1 MNGSGPLDFDA
12 TIDQKQFN
20 LALDQMINR
29 IKGVGDQAEKE
40 GSKIDQSFRNAAAAV
55 TAYFSLS
62 FAKNMVTEIGQVRG
76 EFQQLE
82 IALETILKNKE
93 KSDALMK
100 DIVQF
105 AAKTPFD
112 LKGVASGAKQL
123 LAYGTSAEDIIPTMR
138 RLGDVA
144 AGLSIPFG
152 DLVYLYG
159 TSATQGRIMTKDL
172 MQFANRGIPIIDE
185 LSKVLDVSKSEVLA
199 LAGEGVIGFELLEEV
214 IFNLTETTGMF
225 GGMME
230 KQSASI
236 TGLAS
241 NLGDAWDTMLN
252 KIGEANQSTYEGAL
266 KIAID
271 LVENYEA
278 VLDILKV
285 LVATYGTYRAAVI
298 LNTVAMKG
306 YSSALGLAVIKQ
318 NLLNLAQKAS
328 PWGLAL
334 AGVTALIGGLWAYNK
349 SLNKSRVELDENSES
364 MIKQSF
370 ETEKLISKLKN
381 ANISAEERRKVLEEL
396 KQVNPEV
403 TEAIKSEATALEDV
417 IEKYNELNQIK
428 RAKLSVEAFKVDNDF
443 SEIKESFDEAQVDLE
458 KERIR
463 LEGVWV
469 KIWDDFQTK
478 ANDSAQSIPV
488 YVQKIFD
495 EIVEEGL
502 GAEQAIKKINDAYNE
517 VSIKRSQFGKQNVSK
532 NYNELYD
539 YFYDIRK
546 AFDMVNYSSTLNSF
560 STANENY
567 KESLSSLETFID
579 SYTSSLIALSEAEKE
594 KLNTQLKKEYIP
606 GFKAEEKT
614 ELETVEEQLTVTKK
628 IASLRKEIAEQQKQL
643 QQLKSPESIYD
654 SVKIKETEDSLSALK
669 KELESI
675 IGASEKVDNKS
686 FSDTI
691 SEIKQ
696 TYENYYNWAKHYGKE
711 SADEQFKHLISGGK
725 SFLEYLEKEIS
736 KYESKAKK
744 TSTDRDNLSVL
755 LATKDDVLG
764 NKTQIDAFKEQIDQA
779 KEEYRDLI
787 DYIEFLKRTI
797 ESQGEWDGSEQ
808 GLQKLNI
815 LYQELNS
822 AQKEF
827 IRTSEDT
834 YKQVTSDAADFA
846 KRRIDIE
853 QEYQDTVRKLDQSS
867 LGSERY
873 DEAIAAAE
881 KIKDEKL
888 KIITEEEV
896 KSTAAYRRISQ
907 QIGRLTRNEAEKYIK
922 SLRQQL
928 TTLDDQ
934 SELYQE
940 ILKLIRDV
948 EQGIKDQ
955 NIESLLK
962 ASDALRDGARFAALF
977 DENLAA
983 IIDTAA
989 QVGEGIA
996 KIASGDVLSGSLQV
1010 ATSVFSSIINAS
1022 DNAARKAEERQQ
1034 RILDAL
1040 QERLSAIN
1048 ELITRQIDLI
1058 DRLTGTDKLKG
1069 LSDGFRDLGFEMS
1082 KLLKQINEIDVHKS
1096 FNGHHY
1102 DVDLDDYIKTFEEIF
1117 GRRIGR
1123 TETFS
1128 SDIIERLIDENQQA
1142 ISSLYEEILRGDLTG
1157 DKAEELKLL
1166 IEALEQQTEQFEDL
1180 KNDYNEYLTG
1190 STAASIIDSIASGF
1204 EQGKTSAEDFADTF
1218 EELMRKAMLQALKM
1232 KALEGPLTA
1241 WYEDFAKLSEDGL
1254 TSEELEQLKNAYDYI
1269 ISNASEQWEELQNI
1283 LDQGNE
1289 LQADTSLTGAI
1300 KGVTEETAGLIA
1312 GQMNAI
1318 RMNQAQ
1324 SLVTMNNMLEQLSG
1338 IEYNTRNNVYIRRI
1352 YDLLESKSNDS
1363 TNSIRANGGY

>member
-62 FAKNMVTEIGQVRG
+62 FAKNMVTGIGQVRG

-105 AAKTPFD
+105 AAITPFD

-159 TSATQGRIMTKDL
+159 TSATQGRIMTKNL
-172 MQFANRGIPIIDE
+172 MQFANRGIPIIEE
-185 LSKVLDVSKSEVLA
+185 LSKTLNVSKADVLD

-241 NLGDAWDTMLN
+241 NLGDAWEVMLN
-252 KIGEANQSTYEGAL
+252 NIGEANQSTYEGAL

-306 YSSALGLAVIKQ
+306 YSKALGLAAIKQ

-334 AGVTALIGGLWAYNK
+334 AGVTALVGGLWVYN
-349 SLNKSRVELDENSES
+349 RAVDDAG
-364 MIKQSF
+364 
-370 ETEKLISKLKN
+370 EKLAAFNDTINESVGKAEALFDAVKRSTAGTEERKQAIQRLQSKYPDYLKN
-381 ANISAEERRKVLEEL
+381 I
-396 KQVNPEV
+396 
-403 TEAIKSEATALEDV
+403 
-417 IEKYNELNQIK
+417 
-428 RAKLSVEAFKVDNDF
+428 
-443 SEIKESFDEAQVDLE
+443 DLE
-458 KERIR
+458 KAGLQEIETAQKGVSEQIIKTMA
-463 LEGVWV
+463 LEQAEVEKAELYKKKLAIIKLINEEGV
-469 KIWDDFQTK
+469 DY
-478 ANDSAQSIPV
+478 NDILAKRKQ
-488 YVQKIFD
+488 D
-495 EIVEEGL
+495 EDTFLATGRNTMTFYGDIVDTYL
-502 GAEQAIKKINDAYNE
+502 INIAALDQQINE
-517 VSIKRSQFGKQNVSK
+517 VDKTYGNIAK
-532 NYNELYD
+532 NIYN
-539 YFYDIRK
+539 
-546 AFDMVNYSSTLNSF
+546 
-560 STANENY
+560 
-567 KESLSSLETFID
+567 SL
-579 SYTSSLIALSEAEKE
+579 AEFA
-594 KLNTQLKKEYIP
+594 I
-606 GFKAEEKT
+606 
-614 ELETVEEQLTVTKK
+614 ETVEKNVVPEETKK
-628 IASLRKEIAEQQKQL
+628 TFAQ
-643 QQLKSPESIYD
+643 
-654 SVKIKETEDSLSALK
+654 SLS
-669 KELESI
+669 
-675 IGASEKVDNKS
+675 
-686 FSDTI
+686 
-691 SEIKQ
+691 EIQ
-696 TYENYYNWAKHYGKE
+696 QMYENYYRWAENYGKD
-711 SADEQFKHLISGGK
+711 SADQHFKNLVSGGQ

-797 ESQGEWDGSEQ
+797 ESQGEWDGSEH

-815 LYQELNS
+815 LYEALNS

-827 IRTSEDT
+827 IRTSEAT

-896 KSTAAYRRISQ
+896 KSTEAYRRISQ

-1040 QERLSAIN
+1040 QERLSVIN
-1048 ELITRQIDLI
+1048 ELLTRQIDLI

-1069 LSDGFRDLGFEMS
+1069 FSDGFRDLGFEIS

-1096 FNGHHY
+1096 YNGHHY

-1142 ISSLYEEILRGDLTG
+1142 ISSLYKEILRGDLTG

-1180 KNDYNEYLTG
+1180 KNDYNEFLTG

-1300 KGVTEETAGLIA
+1300 KGVSQETASLIA

-1324 SLVTMNNMLEQLSG
+1324 SLVSLNNMLEKLSG
-1338 IEYNTRNNVYIRRI
+1338 IEYNTRNNAYIKSI
-1352 YDLLESKSNDS
+1352 YELLQTNSSDGS
-1363 TNSIRANGGY
+1363 NSIRANGGF